1 MLHKYL
7 APLCAASALLL
18 TGCHTGVFDR
28 SWAPPRELGAK
39 LASYRPPAGAQ
50 RGAAEAGPAEENPT
64 GEIALRDALALALL
78 QNPDLAVFS
87 WDVRM
92 AEAKTIQA
100 GLGPNPELEV
110 EVDEFGGS
118 GGKKNFD
125 DSELAVSLSQTVELG
140 SKASRRQRVAQ
151 LASSLSGWDYESK
164 RLDVLTETTQG
175 FIDVLAA
182 QEQLVFA
189 EDSHRLAKEAYA
201 GVTERVKAG
210 KVAPLAGAKARVEH
224 ATSHIALES
233 AKRSLRSA
241 RRVLAGQWGS
251 AVASFARAKGKLETL
266 GDVPPPD
273 PSGGDISQNP
283 DLARWETELEHRRAT
298 VAMEQANAL
307 PDVTLSAGFKR
318 FDGPEEYAF
327 VAGLGIPLPLFDR
340 NQGGVLEAKYGLSK
354 AARQRR
360 AAEVRIRSSLAEG
373 YEEIRA
379 SHVEAAAVRAD
390 LLPAAQEAL
399 DAATRGFEQGKFGY
413 LDVVDAQRTLF
424 TVRANY
430 VDVLARHHKA
440 VAEAERLAGRPLETY
455 RATTPDAEEKKNE
468 D

>member
-7 APLCAASALLL
+7 TPLCAASALLL
-18 TGCHTGVFDR
+18 TGCQSGVFDQ

-39 LASYRPPAGAQ
+39 LASYRAPAQAP
-50 RGAAEAGPAEENPT
+50 RVDAKPAPADENPT
-64 GEIALRDALALALL
+64 GEITLRDALALALL
-78 QNPDLAVFS
+78 QNADLAAFS

-100 GLGPNPELEV
+100 GLHPNPELEV
-110 EVDEFGGS
+110 ELDEFGGS
-118 GGKKNFD
+118 GERKDFND
-125 DSELAVSLSQTVELG
+125 AEYAVALSQAVELG
-140 SKASRRQRVAQ
+140 CKASRRARVAR

-164 RLDVLTETTQG
+164 RLDVLTETTQA

-182 QEQLVFA
+182 QEQLAFA
-189 EDSHRLAKEAYA
+189 EDSHRLAKEAYT

-210 KVAPLAGAKARVEH
+210 KVAPLAAAKARVEF

-233 AKRSLRSA
+233 SRRTLRSA
-241 RRVLAGQWGS
+241 RRALAGQWGS
-251 AVASFARAKGKLETL
+251 TVASFARAKGALDML
-266 GDVPPPD
+266 SDVPPAD

-283 DLARWETELEHRRAT
+283 DLARWDTELEHRRAT
-298 VAMEQANAL
+298 VALEKANAL
-307 PDVTLSAGFKR
+307 PDVTLTGGFKR

-327 VAGLGIPLPLFDR
+327 TVGVGIPLPLFDR
-340 NQGGVLEAKYGLSK
+340 NQGGVLEAKFDLSK

-360 AAEVRIRSSLAEG
+360 AEEVRIRSGLIEG

-379 SHVEAAAVRAD
+379 SHAEAATVRAD

-424 TVRANY
+424 GVRASY
-430 VDVLARHHKA
+430 VEALARHHKA
-440 VAEAERLAGRPLETY
+440 VAEAERLAGRPLETK